1 MWILVVQLVHS
12 QLNHLFFRKRENE
25 EEKGEREEKRTEREE
40 DKTRKK
46 KKDKKMQREEE
57 QTFFFSPLGILPE
70 GLAGF
75 ASGSLALYRFWIYI
89 SLKTGCLQS
98 RGNNPEPP
106 INQ

>member
-1 MWILVVQLVHS
+1 M
-12 QLNHLFFRKRENE
+12 RKR
-25 EEKGEREEKRTEREE
+25 KGRGKKKGQRGKKIRQE
-40 DKTRKK
+40 K

>member
-40 DKTRKK
+40 DKTRK